1 MRGQVCEERE
11 PYARNLRRSQTNA
24 ERKLWSL
31 LRDRRLAG
39 FKFRRQHPVGPFIV
53 DFCCTEV
60 KVIVELDG
68 GHHALTHDSDMA
80 RSGYLAGQGYRVL
93 RFWNNE
99 VLGNTSGVLERI
111 VEALT
116 LNRRSPLTLPS
127 PQRGEGIGIVMNTAE
142 RRVYT
147 VSELTASIKTTL
159 EEGFP
164 MMWVEGEIS
173 NLRTPGSGHAYF
185 TLKDEGAQISAV
197 LFRGR
202 GRRVRFELEDGM
214 QVLAFGG
221 LDVYAARGQY
231 QLVVEMME
239 PKGLGALQLAFEQLK
254 RKLEAEGL
262 FEEARKRPLPA
273 FPRVIG
279 IVTSPTGAAIRDMLN
294 IIGRRFADLHI
305 LITPVRVQGD
315 EAPGEIVQALVHLQ
329 EIANLDVIIVGRGGG
344 SIEDLWAFNDER
356 VARALAACRVPVISA
371 VGHETD
377 FTIADFV
384 ADLRAPTPSGAAE
397 LVVREKLAVME
408 TLADLYARLKQA
420 MTAEVSARRERVDF
434 LLRRRVL
441 TDPARALRDVY
452 RRLDDLQGRLRLGL
466 RASQRHITHRVALAT
481 GALRSRSPLSRIAAA
496 SALLSQLRVRLA
508 SSAAHNAKTSRAR
521 FAEAVGRLESL
532 SPLGVLARS
541 YSVTRLPSGEV
552 VRSATQVG
560 VGDALEI
567 LLHHGALGAR
577 VTEVRERDERHQ
589 V

>member
-1 MRGQVCEERE
+1 M
-11 PYARNLRRSQTNA
+11 S
-24 ERKLWSL
+24 
-31 LRDRRLAG
+31 
-39 FKFRRQHPVGPFIV
+39 
-53 DFCCTEV
+53 
-60 KVIVELDG
+60 
-68 GHHALTHDSDMA
+68 
-80 RSGYLAGQGYRVL
+80 
-93 RFWNNE
+93 
-99 VLGNTSGVLERI
+99 
-111 VEALT
+111 
-116 LNRRSPLTLPS
+116 
-127 PQRGEGIGIVMNTAE
+127 E

-147 VSELTASIKTTL
+147 VSELTASIKAAL

-164 MMWVEGEIS
+164 MVWVEGEIS

-202 GRRVRFELEDGM
+202 GRRVRFDLEAGM

-262 FEEARKRPLPA
+262 FDEARKRPLPA

-294 IIGRRFADLHI
+294 IIGRRFGDLQI

-315 EAPGEIVQALVHLQ
+315 EAPAEIVQALAHLQ
-329 EIANLDVIIVGRGGG
+329 ELPHLDVIIVGRGGG

-397 LVVREKLAVME
+397 LVVREKLAVIE
-408 TLADLYARLKQA
+408 VLVDLYARLKQA
-420 MTAEVSARRERVDF
+420 VTADVSARRERVDF

-441 TDPARALRDVY
+441 TNPARALRDLY
-452 RRLDDLQGRLRLGL
+452 RRLDELGGRLRLGL
-466 RASQRHITHRVALAT
+466 RSSQRHVTHRVALAT
-481 GALRSRSPLSRIAAA
+481 NALRSRNPRARIAGA
-496 SALLSQLRVRLA
+496 SALLSQLRGRLE
-508 SSAAHNAKTSRAR
+508 SSAAHNTKTSRAR
-521 FAEAVGRLESL
+521 FAEVIGRLESL
-532 SPLGVLARS
+532 SPLGVLARG

-552 VRSATQVG
+552 VRRASQVV
-560 VGDALEI
+560 VGDPLEI
-567 LLHHGALGAR
+567 LLHQGALGAR
-577 VTEVRERDERHQ
+577 VTDVRDRDERHQ

>member
-1 MRGQVCEERE
+1 M
-11 PYARNLRRSQTNA
+11 S
-24 ERKLWSL
+24 S
-31 LRDRRLAG
+31 
-39 FKFRRQHPVGPFIV
+39 
-53 DFCCTEV
+53 
-60 KVIVELDG
+60 
-68 GHHALTHDSDMA
+68 
-80 RSGYLAGQGYRVL
+80 
-93 RFWNNE
+93 
-99 VLGNTSGVLERI
+99 
-111 VEALT
+111 
-116 LNRRSPLTLPS
+116 
-127 PQRGEGIGIVMNTAE
+127 E

-185 TLKDEGAQISAV
+185 TLKDESAQISAV

-202 GRRVRFELEDGM
+202 GRRLRFELEDGM

-408 TLADLYARLKQA
+408 TLADLYTRLKQA

-567 LLHHGALGAR
+567 LLHQGALGAR

>member
-1 MRGQVCEERE
+1 M
-11 PYARNLRRSQTNA
+11 S
-24 ERKLWSL
+24 S
-31 LRDRRLAG
+31 
-39 FKFRRQHPVGPFIV
+39 
-53 DFCCTEV
+53 
-60 KVIVELDG
+60 
-68 GHHALTHDSDMA
+68 S
-80 RSGYLAGQGYRVL
+80 
-93 RFWNNE
+93 
-99 VLGNTSGVLERI
+99 
-111 VEALT
+111 
-116 LNRRSPLTLPS
+116 
-127 PQRGEGIGIVMNTAE
+127 E

-202 GRRVRFELEDGM
+202 GRRLRFELEDGM

-262 FEEARKRPLPA
+262 FDEARKRPLPA

-315 EAPGEIVQALVHLQ
+315 EAPGEIVQALLRLQ
-329 EIANLDVIIVGRGGG
+329 EIANLDVIVVGRGGG

-408 TLADLYARLKQA
+408 RLADLYARLKQA
-420 MTAEVSARRERVDF
+420 MTAEVGARRERVDF
-434 LLRRRVL
+434 LIRRRVL
-441 TDPARALRDVY
+441 TDPARTIRDLY

-466 RASQRHITHRVALAT
+466 RASQRHISHRVALAT
-481 GALRSRSPLSRIAAA
+481 GALRSRSPLGRIAGA
-496 SALLSQLRVRLA
+496 SALLSQLRVRLT
-508 SSAAHNAKTSRAR
+508 SSAANNIKTSRAR

-532 SPLGVLARS
+532 SPLGVLARG

-560 VGDALEI
+560 AGDALEI
-567 LLHHGALGAR
+567 LLHQGALGAH

>member
-1 MRGQVCEERE
+1 M
-11 PYARNLRRSQTNA
+11 S
-24 ERKLWSL
+24 
-31 LRDRRLAG
+31 
-39 FKFRRQHPVGPFIV
+39 
-53 DFCCTEV
+53 
-60 KVIVELDG
+60 
-68 GHHALTHDSDMA
+68 
-80 RSGYLAGQGYRVL
+80 
-93 RFWNNE
+93 
-99 VLGNTSGVLERI
+99 
-111 VEALT
+111 
-116 LNRRSPLTLPS
+116 
-127 PQRGEGIGIVMNTAE
+127 E

-147 VSELTASIKTTL
+147 VSELTASIKAAL

-164 MMWVEGEIS
+164 MVWVEGEIS

-185 TLKDEGAQISAV
+185 TLKDEGAQVSAV

-202 GRRVRFELEDGM
+202 GRRVRFDLEDGM

-262 FEEARKRPLPA
+262 FDEARKRPLPA

-294 IIGRRFADLHI
+294 IIGRRFGDLHI

-315 EAPGEIVQALVHLQ
+315 EAPGEIVQALAHLQ
-329 EIANLDVIIVGRGGG
+329 ELTHLDVIIVGRGGG

-397 LVVREKLAVME
+397 LVVREKLAVIE
-408 TLADLYARLKQA
+408 VLVDLYARLKQA
-420 MTAEVSARRERVDF
+420 VTADVSARRERVDF

-441 TDPARALRDVY
+441 TNPARALRDLY
-452 RRLDDLQGRLRLGL
+452 RRLDELGGRLRLGL
-466 RASQRHITHRVALAT
+466 RSSQRHVTHRVALAT
-481 GALRSRSPLSRIAAA
+481 NALRSRNPRARIAGA
-496 SALLSQLRVRLA
+496 SALLSQLRGRLES
-508 SSAAHNAKTSRAR
+508 SSAHNMKTSRAR
-521 FAEAVGRLESL
+521 FAEVIGRLESL
-532 SPLGVLARS
+532 SPLGVLARG

-552 VRSATQVG
+552 VRSASQVV
-560 VGDALEI
+560 VGDPLEI
-567 LLHHGALGAR
+567 LLHQGALGAR
-577 VTEVRERDERHQ
+577 VTDVRERDERHQ

>member
-1 MRGQVCEERE
+1 M
-11 PYARNLRRSQTNA
+11 
-24 ERKLWSL
+24 K
-31 LRDRRLAG
+31 
-39 FKFRRQHPVGPFIV
+39 
-53 DFCCTEV
+53 
-60 KVIVELDG
+60 
-68 GHHALTHDSDMA
+68 
-80 RSGYLAGQGYRVL
+80 
-93 RFWNNE
+93 
-99 VLGNTSGVLERI
+99 
-111 VEALT
+111 
-116 LNRRSPLTLPS
+116 
-127 PQRGEGIGIVMNTAE
+127 TAE

-481 GALRSRSPLSRIAAA
+481 SALRSRSPLSRIAAA

-521 FAEAVGRLESL
+521 FAEVVGRLESL

-552 VRSATQVG
+552 VRSATQVE

-567 LLHHGALGAR
+567 LLHQGALGAR

>member
-1 MRGQVCEERE
+1 V
-11 PYARNLRRSQTNA
+11 
-24 ERKLWSL
+24 
-31 LRDRRLAG
+31 
-39 FKFRRQHPVGPFIV
+39 
-53 DFCCTEV
+53 
-60 KVIVELDG
+60 
-68 GHHALTHDSDMA
+68 SD
-80 RSGYLAGQGYRVL
+80 V
-93 RFWNNE
+93 
-99 VLGNTSGVLERI
+99 
-111 VEALT
+111 
-116 LNRRSPLTLPS
+116 
-127 PQRGEGIGIVMNTAE
+127 E

-147 VSELTASIKTTL
+147 VSELTASIKAAL

-164 MMWVEGEIS
+164 MVWVEGEIS

-262 FEEARKRPLPA
+262 FDQARKRPLPA

-315 EAPGEIVQALVHLQ
+315 EAPGEIVQALEHLQ
-329 EIANLDVIIVGRGGG
+329 QIANLDVIIVGRGGG

-397 LVVREKLAVME
+397 LVVREKLAVIE
-408 TLADLYARLKQA
+408 SLVELYARLKQA
-420 MTAEVSARRERVDF
+420 VTADVSARRERVDF

-441 TDPARALRDVY
+441 TDPARALRDLY
-452 RRLDDLQGRLRLGL
+452 RRLDELQGRLRLGL
-466 RASQRHITHRVALAT
+466 RSSQRHITHRVALAT
-481 GALRSRSPLSRIAAA
+481 NALRSRNPRARIAGAG
-496 SALLSQLRVRLA
+496 ALLSQLRGRLE
-508 SSAAHNAKTSRAR
+508 SSAAHNMKTSRAR
-521 FAEAVGRLESL
+521 FAEVIGRLESL
-532 SPLGVLARS
+532 SPLGVLARG

-552 VRSATQVG
+552 VRSASQVV
-560 VGDALEI
+560 VGDPLEI
-567 LLHHGALGAR
+567 LLHQGALGAR

>member
-1 MRGQVCEERE
+1 
-11 PYARNLRRSQTNA
+11 
-24 ERKLWSL
+24 
-31 LRDRRLAG
+31 
-39 FKFRRQHPVGPFIV
+39 
-53 DFCCTEV
+53 
-60 KVIVELDG
+60 
-68 GHHALTHDSDMA
+68 
-80 RSGYLAGQGYRVL
+80 
-93 RFWNNE
+93 
-99 VLGNTSGVLERI
+99 
-111 VEALT
+111 
-116 LNRRSPLTLPS
+116 
-127 PQRGEGIGIVMNTAE
+127 
-142 RRVYT
+142 VYS
-147 VSELTASIKTTL
+147 VSELTASIKAAL

-164 MMWVEGEIS
+164 MVWVEGEIS

-262 FEEARKRPLPA
+262 FDQARKRPLPA

-294 IIGRRFADLHI
+294 IIGRRFGDLQI

-315 EAPGEIVQALVHLQ
+315 EAPGEIVEALERLQ
-329 EIANLDVIIVGRGGG
+329 QIENLDVVIVGRGGG

-397 LVVREKLAVME
+397 LVVREKLAVIE
-408 TLADLYARLKQA
+408 SLVDLYARLKQA
-420 MTAEVSARRERVDF
+420 VTADVSAKRERVEF

-441 TDPARALRDVY
+441 TNPARALRDLY
-452 RRLDDLQGRLRLGL
+452 RRLDELQGRLRLGL
-466 RASQRHITHRVALAT
+466 RSSQRHVTHRVALAT
-481 GALRSRSPLSRIAAA
+481 NALRSRNPRARIAGA
-496 SALLSQLRVRLA
+496 SALLSQLRGRLE
-508 SSAAHNAKTSRAR
+508 SSAAHNMKTSRAR
-521 FAEAVGRLESL
+521 FAEVIGRLESL
-532 SPLGVLARS
+532 SPLGVLARG

-552 VRSATQVG
+552 VRGAAQVV
-560 VGDALEI
+560 VGDPLEI
-567 LLHHGALGAR
+567 LLHQGALGAR